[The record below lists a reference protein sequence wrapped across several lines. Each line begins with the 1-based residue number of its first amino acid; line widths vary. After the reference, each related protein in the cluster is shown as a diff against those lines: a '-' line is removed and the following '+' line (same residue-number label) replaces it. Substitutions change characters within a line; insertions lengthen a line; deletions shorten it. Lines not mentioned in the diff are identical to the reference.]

1 MKLWTSMRCDLPPE
15 IQTTC
20 ELFLSYENLK
30 ISLKLVHKKIDLKLS
45 PLNIIN
51 LNFSKNLSMKQ
62 DEDAPLPFA
71 TLIKMEICI
80 RHNLYL
86 QLCNLIFSYF
96 RIKWN
101 QLFEKQNMQEKK
113 NKKKKHNLIRELS
126 VTLWGGG
133 LKNTA
138 LFGLWLFALQQRC
151 FWNFRGKLVSKY
163 FHELLCEKIH
173 ASLNSPPLLTPSH
186 FSNDPS
192 FLSYLPSGMRDWNSF
207 HKRLL
212 RYLYLFTKDYN
223 AQDYLNKDGMEAT
236 WNKRLEDTV
245 SRQQTVRTFVHI
257 ECVTRVIIQPDRLP
271 EDWKA

>member
-1 MKLWTSMRCDLPPE
+1 MKLWTSVRCDLPPE

-45 PLNIIN
+45 LLNTII
-51 LNFSKNLSMKQ
+51 LNFSKNLCMKQ

-71 TLIKMEICI
+71 TLMKMEIHI

-96 RIKWN
+96 RIKWT
-101 QLFEKQNMQEKK
+101 QLFENQNIQK
-113 NKKKKHNLIRELS
+113 
-126 VTLWGGG
+126 G

-138 LFGLWLFALQQRC
+138 LFSLRVCALQQRC
-151 FWNFRGKLVSKY
+151 YWNFRGKLVSKY
-163 FHELLCEKIH
+163 FHELLCEKIL
-173 ASLNSPPLLTPSH
+173 ASLNSPLLLTPSH
-186 FSNDPS
+186 FSNDLS
-192 FLSYLPSGMRDWNSF
+192 VLSYLPSGMRDWNSS
-207 HKRLL
+207 HRRPLC
-212 RYLYLFTKDYN
+212 YLYLFTKDYN

-236 WNKRLEDTV
+236 WNKRLEDNV

-257 ECVTRVIIQPDRLP
+257 ECVTRVIIQPDGLP

>member
-51 LNFSKNLSMKQ
+51 LNFSKNLCMKQ

-80 RHNLYL
+80 RHT
-86 QLCNLIFSYF
+86 FSF
-96 RIKWN
+96 VTSFSASSESSGTSSLKN
-101 QLFEKQNMQEKK
+101 KTCKKKK
-113 NKKKKHNLIRELS
+113 NKKKKQNLIRELS

-151 FWNFRGKLVSKY
+151 FWNFCGKLVSKY

-192 FLSYLPSGMRDWNSF
+192 FLSYLPSGMRDWNSS
-207 HKRLL
+207 HERPL